1 MPELTNPSG
10 SEAITA
16 EQAMQLFYDRAAEQ
30 ESAKPDEQQQEP
42 ERQVEAGEATEQ
54 EVEGEAQDADAETEG
69 EVEQSE
75 EQAEV
80 EAQPPKEQLFPVIL
94 DGQEQRVTLQELLA
108 GYQRH
113 ADYTRKTQ
121 ELAEQRRQADS
132 EAQAARKLRDD
143 YAQQLGQLKQLLSQP
158 EKKPDF
164 PWDTDPVQAARMAH
178 EWNERQEQRRA
189 AAAEVAAEEQK
200 LRDQQAAEQ
209 RKLQETAIAEARAR
223 LPVLIPEWRD
233 EQVAAR
239 EKQAVLSYAQKA
251 GFTPQ
256 EIQNATDPRAIAV
269 LRKAHLYD
277 ELMAKKPIVTKKVA
291 AAPKMTKGN
300 APKQRVDTETA
311 KMREL
316 DQRFAK
322 NPTRDS
328 AMALLEARELQRMR

>member
-16 EQAMQLFYDRAAEQ
+16 EQAMSLFLERDTQREEAQDKPEEQLNEPARDAGEAAEQ
-30 ESAKPDEQQQEP
+30 E
-42 ERQVEAGEATEQ
+42 VTE
-54 EVEGEAQDADAETEG
+54 EAQGAESETEG
-69 EVEQSE
+69 EAEQSE
-75 EQAEV
+75 EQAAE
-80 EAQPPKEQLFPVIL
+80 EQQPEKEQLFPVVI
-94 DGQEQRVTLQELLA
+94 DGQERRVTLEELQA
-108 GYQRH
+108 GFQRH

-121 ELAEQRRQADS
+121 EAAEQRRQAES
-132 EAQAARKLRDD
+132 EAQAARTLRDQ

-178 EWNERQEQRRA
+178 DWNERQEQRRA
-189 AAAEVAAEEQK
+189 AAAEVATEEQK
-200 LRDQQAAEQ
+200 LREQQAAEQ

-223 LPVLIPEWRD
+223 LPIVIPEWRD

-239 EKQAVLSYAQKA
+239 EKQAVLAYAQKV
-251 GFTPQ
+251 GFSPQ
-256 EIQNATDPRAIAV
+256 EIQGATDPRAIAV

-291 AAPKMTKGN
+291 TAPKMTKGN
-300 APKQRVDTETA
+300 APKQRADTETA
-311 KMREL
+311 RMREHEA
-316 DQRFAK
+316 RFAK

-328 AMALLEARELQRMR
+328 AMALLEAKELARMR